1 MMLTARGMLA
11 ASVTTRAGGAA
22 RAALGA
28 LLLAVALGAGAQTRS
43 APSGVPPEQEREL
56 LQSERFRHLAS
67 ELRCLV
73 CQNQTLADSN
83 ADLAIDLRNEVLRQ
97 MATGKDDV
105 QIKSHLVDRYG
116 EFVLYRPVLSARN
129 LALWAG
135 PAVLLAIGAMVI
147 FRVSRRPRAAAAT
160 PPAADVDARLAR
172 VERLLD
178 SDDPAPR

>member
-1 MMLTARGMLA
+1 MLTARVM
-11 ASVTTRAGGAA
+11 TRAGVAT
-22 RAALGA
+22 RTTLGT
-28 LLLAVALGAGAQTRS
+28 LLFAVALGANAQARA

-97 MATGKDDV
+97 MASGKDDV

-135 PAVLLAIGAMVI
+135 PAVLLAIGALVI
-147 FRVSRRPRAAAAT
+147 FRVSRRPRAAVAT